1 MKVKVPPFLVPP
13 TESISFDGWY
23 QQLGDENVALPE
35 ELEHWDYQ
43 TRLILSA
50 FITLDEAQIL
60 SDTHLGPGSRLGV
73 LVTASA
79 EATSTESVLALVDIP
94 AGWNDARALTVEIPG
109 QNFARRLTVTTQVV
123 VTTAEPLDGLAPM
136 KQGSILWTMT
146 QKTYLQGIGAQF
158 PTYAED
164 FSITRPKLSHAGWF
178 IHIDATDPHALLL
191 SNIKVVLNSGRPEIQ
206 KLLSGAKDS
215 STAQIQR
222 MIDVDVSRRIASA
235 GLGMPEVLDSDADF
249 DDLSVAGGLRASLA
263 LLWPDIPVEHLAHE
277 FANDTGAFEARIQQN
292 RGLFN

>member
-13 TESISFDGWY
+13 SESISFDGWY
-23 QQLGDENVALPE
+23 QQLGDDNVALPE

-50 FITLDEAQIL
+50 FITLDEAHIL
-60 SDTHLGPGSRLGV
+60 SEVHLGPGSRLGV
-73 LVTASA
+73 LVTASS
-79 EATSTESVLALVDIP
+79 EATSTESVLALVDVP
-94 AGWNDARALTVEIPG
+94 TGWNDVRALTVEVPG
-109 QNFARRLTVTTQVV
+109 QHFARRLAVTTQVV
-123 VTTAEPLDGLAPM
+123 VTVAEPMDGLAPS
-136 KQGSILWTMT
+136 KQGAILWTAT

-164 FSITRPKLSHAGWF
+164 FNVTRPKLNHAGWF
-178 IHIDATDPHALLL
+178 IHVDATDPHALFL

-206 KLLSGAKDS
+206 RLLSGAKDA
-215 STAQIQR
+215 STVQIQR
-222 MIDVDVSRRIASA
+222 MIDVDVSRRIASV
-235 GLGMPEVLDSDADF
+235 GLSMPEVLDSDTDF

-263 LLWPDIPVEHLAHE
+263 LLWPDVPVELLAHE